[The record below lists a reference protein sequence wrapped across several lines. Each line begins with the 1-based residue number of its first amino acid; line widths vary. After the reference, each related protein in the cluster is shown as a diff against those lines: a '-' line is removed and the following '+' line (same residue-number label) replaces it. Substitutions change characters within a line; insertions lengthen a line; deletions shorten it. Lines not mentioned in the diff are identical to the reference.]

1 MKNDIQN
8 IFGSTMARSMEG
20 MANVFKNANMT
31 PEEIAESIK
40 DFHETT
46 RAGIHISALSSGD
59 KETAD
64 KIDKANQIIKGR
76 RISEFKKVVANGT
89 EKEFLSTMP
98 WTDKSSLKVDM
109 GLFRIGIPS
118 EKPLTE
124 EEQRYSDIIEKSIDE
139 DIKKEA
145 LSQGFSSV
153 EEWREHN
160 AKVASS
166 MSSSFGGIRRR

>member
-1 MKNDIQN
+1 MKNDTQK
-8 IFGSTMARSMEG
+8 IFNNKLVNSVEKMVNG
-20 MANVFKNANMT
+20 FKNANMT
-31 PEEIAESIK
+31 PEKIAESIK
-40 DFHETT
+40 DFDKIT
-46 RAGIHISALSSGD
+46 RRGIRNIAYYSGD

-64 KIDKANQIIKGR
+64 KISKANKIIKER
-76 RISEFKKVVANGT
+76 RISEFKKAVANGT

-139 DIKKEA
+139 DLKKEA

-153 EEWREHN
+153 EEWREYN
-160 AKVASS
+160 SKVDLS
-166 MSSSFGGIRRR
+166 MNSSFGRIRR

>member
-8 IFGSTMARSMEG
+8 IFGTTMANSLEG
-20 MANVFKNANMT
+20 LANVFKKANMT

-40 DFHETT
+40 DLHETA
-46 RAGIHISALSSGD
+46 RAGIHICALSNGD

-64 KIDKANQIIKGR
+64 KISKANQIIKER
-76 RISEFKKVVANGT
+76 RISEFKKAVANGT

-109 GLFRIGIPS
+109 DLFRIGIPS

-139 DIKKEA
+139 DLKKEA

-160 AKVASS
+160 SKVDLSMYSS
-166 MSSSFGGIRRR
+166 VGGIRR

>member
-76 RISEFKKVVANGT
+76 RISDLKKLLQTA
-89 EKEFLSTMP
+89 
-98 WTDKSSLKVDM
+98 
-109 GLFRIGIPS
+109 
-118 EKPLTE
+118 
-124 EEQRYSDIIEKSIDE
+124 Q
-139 DIKKEA
+139 KKN
-145 LSQGFSSV
+145 F
-153 EEWREHN
+153 
-160 AKVASS
+160 
-166 MSSSFGGIRRR
+166 